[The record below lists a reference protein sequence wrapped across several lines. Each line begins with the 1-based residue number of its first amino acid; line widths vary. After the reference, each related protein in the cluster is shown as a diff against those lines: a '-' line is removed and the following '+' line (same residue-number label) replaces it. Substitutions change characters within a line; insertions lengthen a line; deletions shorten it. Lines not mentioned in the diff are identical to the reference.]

1 MAMSMSATSS
11 NASAT
16 TSTASGTTSKTCDV
30 CYEDLNNSTYK
41 LVKCDKCQYN
51 CCKQCVRTY
60 FKDILNEPHC
70 MKCKMQW
77 EPEFVVAA
85 VNKSYYNG
93 EFKENRKA
101 VLTNLEKSRLPDTQ
115 HDAKLFVLREKLD
128 KRILDIKG
136 EIKNLKLEIKKK
148 EQEMVLAH
156 SEFLKEKTPERKT
169 FIMKCQADCKGFLS
183 TSYKCELCNKRTCP
197 KCFEVEET
205 NHAEEQ
211 VGVGIGHGHGHVC
224 KPENVETVTMM
235 KKETKA
241 CPGCS
246 VRIYKIDGCNQMW
259 CVECNTAFDWVSGK
273 IVNGQIHNPHY
284 YDYLKKNGG
293 IPRAPGDVICGG
305 LPHIQHMYQKITQL
319 RLSGYIETASSE
331 TMIRNVGYVH
341 QFTNHIH
348 HMYLDLVNHDS
359 YQSAL
364 KGIRIKYILG
374 RMTDDE
380 FSAAIFKENKKDIKN
395 QKKKQLLQLVDN
407 VGTDLL
413 QNYNAS
419 LEKHIDHL
427 SETMMMVRG
436 FVEMLLYFNKLSSKY
451 YSDFNGYIGMIKILV
466 NNKPFDLCDIGPHDV
481 VKYQY

>member
-1 MAMSMSATSS
+1 MAS
-11 NASAT
+11 
-16 TSTASGTTSKTCDV
+16 SKTCDV

-77 EPEFVVAA
+77 EPEFVVAS

-115 HDAKLFVLREKLD
+115 HDAKLFILKEKLD

-148 EQEMVLAH
+148 EQEMILAH
-156 SEFLKEKTPERKT
+156 SEFLKEKKPERKT
-169 FIMKCQADCKGFLS
+169 FIMKCQSDCKGFLS
-183 TSYKCELCNKRTCP
+183 TSYKCDLCNKRTCP
-197 KCFEVEET
+197 KCFEVEHEFDPGAG
-205 NHAEEQ
+205 AEE
-211 VGVGIGHGHGHVC
+211 VVHVC

-235 KKETKA
+235 KKETRS

-293 IPRAPGDVICGG
+293 IPRAPGDVLCGG
-305 LPHIQHMYQKITQL
+305 LPHVQHMYQKITQL
-319 RLSGYIETASSE
+319 RVSGIIETSSSE
-331 TMIRNVGYVH
+331 TMMRNVGYVH

-364 KGIRIKYILG
+364 KLIRIKYILG

-380 FSAAIFKENKKDIKN
+380 FAAAIFKENKKDIKN

-419 LEKHIDHL
+419 LDKHVDHL
-427 SETMMMVRG
+427 SDTMIMVRS
-436 FVEMLLYFNKLSSKY
+436 FVEMLIYFNKLSSKY
-451 YSDFNGYIGMIKILV
+451 YSDFNGYIGMIRISI
-466 NNKPFDLCDIGPHDV
+466 NNKPFESNEIGPYDV

>member
-1 MAMSMSATSS
+1 
-11 NASAT
+11 
-16 TSTASGTTSKTCDV
+16 
-30 CYEDLNNSTYK
+30 
-41 LVKCDKCQYN
+41 
-51 CCKQCVRTY
+51 
-60 FKDILNEPHC
+60 
-70 MKCKMQW
+70 MQW

-93 EFKENRKA
+93 EFKENRKT

-115 HDAKLFVLREKLD
+115 YDAKMFILKEKLD
-128 KRILDIKG
+128 KRILDIKS
-136 EIKNLKLEIKKK
+136 EIKNLKVEIKKK
-148 EQEMVLAH
+148 EQEMILAH
-156 SEFLKEKTPERKT
+156 SEFLKEKKPDRKT
-169 FIMKCQADCKGFLS
+169 FIMKCQSDCKGFLS
-183 TSYKCELCNKRTCP
+183 TSYKCDLCNKRTCP
-197 KCFEVEET
+197 KCFEVE
-205 NHAEEQ
+205 HEE
-211 VGVGIGHGHGHVC
+211 VEGGEGVGHVC

-235 KKETKA
+235 KKETRA

-293 IPRAPGDVICGG
+293 IPRAPGDVLCGG
-305 LPHIQHMYQKITQL
+305 LPHVQHMYQKITQL
-319 RLSGYIETASSE
+319 RLSGIIETQSSE
-331 TMIRNVGYVH
+331 TMMRNVGFVH

-348 HMYLDLVNHDS
+348 HMYLDLINHDS

-364 KGIRIKYILG
+364 KSIRIKYILG
-374 RMTDDE
+374 RITDDE
-380 FSAAIFKENKKDIKN
+380 FAAAIFKENKKDIKN

-413 QNYNAS
+413 QNYNVS
-419 LEKHIDHL
+419 LDKQVDHL
-427 SETMMMVRG
+427 IETMMMVRG

-451 YSDFNGYIGMIKILV
+451 YSDFNGYIGMIRILV
-466 NNKPFDLCDIGPHDV
+466 NNKPFELDIGPHDI